1 MSIILLTILITGNIV
16 GVICAS
22 ITTYYQTK
30 HELYRLNEYEKNSIE
45 TSSDKGSVSIDEGLS
60 AVDVAKYIIRYLHSK
75 ELYVNIITLG
85 SLLYF
90 VQAQYAVG
98 GRSCFKE
105 KIIAGCLSAEVQE
118 VRDYFCGFGFME
130 IMPIGEKARTPITL
144 DERMVL
150 VDWAIDK
157 CIECDLNN
165 LSELIRCQKPWRE
178 ARKTAEHVITV
189 ESLRDYFFK

>member
-1 MSIILLTILITGNIV
+1 MEILITALVAGNFV
-16 GVICAS
+16 GVLCSLIIANYRNERVLYWPGES
-22 ITTYYQTK
+22 DKITT
-30 HELYRLNEYEKNSIE
+30 E
-45 TSSDKGSVSIDEGLS
+45 TSSDKSSVSIDEELS

-118 VRDYFCGFGFME
+118 VRGYFCGFGIME
-130 IMPIGEKARTPITL
+130 IMPIGGKMGAPITP

-150 VDWAIDK
+150 VDLILEK
-157 CIECDLNN
+157 VIEHGLDD
-165 LSELIRCQKPWRE
+165 LSELIRHQKPWQE
-178 ARKTAEHVITV
+178 ARKTAERVITV
-189 ESLRDYFFK
+189 ESLRDYFFN

>member
-22 ITTYYQTK
+22 IITYYQTK
-30 HELYRLNEYEKNSIE
+30 RELYRLSEYEKNSIE

-105 KIIAGCLSAEVQE
+105 KIIAGRLSAEVQE

-130 IMPIGEKARTPITL
+130 IMPIGEKVRTPITS

-150 VDWAIDK
+150 VDLILEK
-157 CIECDLNN
+157 VIEHGLDDLP
-165 LSELIRCQKPWRE
+165 ELIRHQKPWQK
-178 ARKTAEHVITV
+178 ARKTTEHVITV